1 VIYSDGITEAM
12 NAQDELYG
20 EERLVEVLQ
29 KVKTQSAIEIIDAVI
44 AAARAHAGKHPQSD
58 DMTILVVKRTS

>member
-1 VIYSDGITEAM
+1 M

-29 KVKTQSAIEIIDAVI
+29 KVKGQSAIEIIDAVI
-44 AAARAHAGKHPQSD
+44 AGARAHAGKHPQSD
-58 DMTILVVKRTS
+58 DMTLLVVRRTG